1 VAPVTCQEQLH
12 HKVAGQ
18 EMPARQRAPRAAPV
32 VLKPHDWHDF
42 RLYIW

>member
-18 EMPARQRAPRAAPV
+18 EMPARQRAPCAAPV
-32 VLKPHDWHDF
+32 VLKPHGWHDF